1 MEAREGESTM
11 HRGTFVA
18 LALLILAA
26 PAAAAAQSWAA
37 PRWETPR
44 FQITPTA
51 GYRLEGEIDAEDHD
65 FFRDIDPE
73 LQVDEGPAYGVVV
86 VIGLGATNWQL
97 ELLAKRQDS
106 ELVFDEGVLSPSET
120 LGDVTL
126 DYYHVGLAYE
136 WRLGQ
141 VNPFVAIAGGVAHID
156 PEFAGLDAD
165 TRASGS
171 LAGGMKLYFT
181 DNVGLR
187 LELRGYWTDIDVEVR
202 DRFDRFDFEENAVL
216 WQGEGSV
223 GLIFAF

>member
-1 MEAREGESTM
+1 MR
-11 HRGTFVA
+11 RGTFVA
-18 LALLILAA
+18 PPLMILLILAA
-26 PAAAAAQSWAA
+26 TAAAAPAAASAQSWAA

-51 GYRLEGEIDAEDHD
+51 GYRLEGDIDTEETD
-65 FFRDIDPE
+65 FFFDIDPE
-73 LQVDEGPAYGVVV
+73 LQVDEGPAYGVVFV
-86 VIGLGATNWQL
+86 VGLGRTNWQL

-106 ELVFDEGVLSPSET
+106 TFVFDEGVLSRSEE

-141 VNPFVAIAGGVAHID
+141 VNPFVAVAGGVAHID
-156 PEFAGLDAD
+156 PDFAGLDAD

-171 LAGGMKLYFT
+171 LGGGLKLYFT
-181 DNVGLR
+181 DNVGAR
-187 LELRGYWTDIDVEVR
+187 LEIRGYWTDVEVELR
-202 DRFDRFDFEENAVL
+202 ERSRRFDFDADAVL